1 MGGAVVMGWELT
13 PSFNLQA
20 ALEDVAEFR
29 SLRDYLYG
37 DYYPLTPYATGDD
50 AWAAFQWDR
59 PEGRDGIV
67 LAFRRPMATAT
78 SVTAKLQGLEAGA
91 DYEVS
96 FEDYGVTVVR
106 SGKELAA
113 GITLKIPEAPG
124 SLLVKYRRI
133 R

>member
-1 MGGAVVMGWELT
+1 M
-13 PSFNLQA
+13 
-20 ALEDVAEFR
+20 
-29 SLRDYLYG
+29 
-37 DYYPLTPYATGDD
+37 
-50 AWAAFQWDR
+50 
-59 PEGRDGIV
+59 
-67 LAFRRPMATAT
+67 
-78 SVTAKLQGLEAGA
+78 
-91 DYEVS
+91 S